1 MVTEFRV
8 RLQLQSLAED
18 TLDRL
23 EDVLS
28 VMPGNCQ
35 VVFELC
41 ASDGSV
47 AVLHAQQRVKVTG
60 ELVEAVRELCGEQA
74 IEMAAGGK

>member
-1 MVTEFRV
+1 LT
-8 RLQLQSLAED
+8 ED

-28 VMPGNCQ
+28 VSPGNCQ

-41 ASDGSV
+41 APDGSV
-47 AVLHAQQRVKVTG
+47 ALLEAQQRVKVTP
-60 ELVEAVRELCGEQA
+60 ELVDAVRELCGEQA
-74 IEMAAGGK
+74 AEMAAG